1 MQKVKNFSRFYALAK
16 NIPGDREE
24 LKENLVRAFTN
35 GRTISLREMS
45 PEEYNRMCDSLQGSQ
60 SASPLSQKDFT
71 TAIKKKRSAVLIRM
85 QKLGVDTSDWA
96 AVDKYCMRPQIMVT
110 KKPKLF
116 RQLTLEDLGKMIP
129 KLEMIAKNS
138 KPRIIEDDL
147 VVDQHYFDQIVA
159 LTRNQIPS

>member
-71 TAIKKKRSAVLIRM
+71 TAIKKKRSAVLVRM
-85 QKLGVDTSDWA
+85 QKLGVDTSNWA
-96 AVDKYCMRPQIMVT
+96 AVDEFCLNPRIAGMEFRKISLDELGKLV
-110 KKPKLF
+110 KKLEAISAKPK
-116 RQLTLEDLGKMIP
+116 DYIIVDDPMI
-129 KLEMIAKNS
+129 
-138 KPRIIEDDL
+138 
-147 VVDQHYFDQIVA
+147 DQHYFDQIVA
-159 LTRNQIPS
+159 FTRNQIPS

>member
-1 MQKVKNFSRFYALAK
+1 MKKIKNFSRFYALAK

-71 TAIKKKRSAVLIRM
+71 AAIKKKRSAVLVRM

-96 AVDKYCMRPQIMVT
+96 AVDEFCLNPRIAGKEFRTISLEGLGKLV
-110 KKPKLF
+110 KKLEAISAKPKAY
-116 RQLTLEDLGKMIP
+116 IV
-129 KLEMIAKNS
+129 
-138 KPRIIEDDL
+138 EDDPM
-147 VVDQHYFDQIVA
+147 VDQQYFDQIVA

>member
-71 TAIKKKRSAVLIRM
+71 AAIKKKRSAVLVRM

-96 AVDKYCMRPQIMVT
+96 AVDEFCLNPRIAGMEFRKISLDELGKLV
-110 KKPKLF
+110 KKLEAISAKPK
-116 RQLTLEDLGKMIP
+116 
-129 KLEMIAKNS
+129 AY
-138 KPRIIEDDL
+138 IIEDDL

>member
-1 MQKVKNFSRFYALAK
+1 MKKIKNFSRFYALAK

-71 TAIKKKRSAVLIRM
+71 AAIKKKRSAVLVRM

-96 AVDKYCMRPQIMVT
+96 AVDEFCLNPRIAGKEFRPISLEGLGKLV
-110 KKPKLF
+110 KKLEAISAKPKAY
-116 RQLTLEDLGKMIP
+116 IV
-129 KLEMIAKNS
+129 
-138 KPRIIEDDL
+138 EDDPM
-147 VVDQHYFDQIVA
+147 VDQQYFDQIVA